1 MSRVYSYIDVAG
13 IVLAGGASSRFG
25 VYKCL
30 RDIDLKPM
38 LLRVVH
44 ALDHGVVVAKKGYR
58 LGYVEDLLR
67 RSGFKIV
74 YDDTDSYN
82 PIHGI
87 RAGIEYVES
96 ERVFIA
102 ACDYPYL
109 KMEVPRYLCS
119 KEFDAVV
126 PYDIDIHVLLGCY
139 SSDALRMRVHS
150 LGRPLDMLVLFSRVY
165 LVGTEEL
172 KMIDPYLR
180 SLINVNYPNYVS
192 SYRYDV
198 STPSLALYS
207 RYDVAAV
214 VRRIRSMAR
223 ALDPMEY

>member
-1 MSRVYSYIDVAG
+1 MSRAYSDIDVAA

-30 RDIDLKPM
+30 WDIDLKPM
-38 LLRVVH
+38 LLRVAH
-44 ALDHGVVVAKKGYR
+44 ALDHGIVVAKKGYR
-58 LGYVEDLLR
+58 FDRVEDLLR

-96 ERVFIA
+96 KRVFIA

-109 KMEVPRYLCS
+109 RMEVPRYLCS

-150 LGRPLDMLVLFSRVY
+150 LDRPLDMLGVFSNVY

-192 SYRYDV
+192 SYRYDI
-198 STPSLALYS
+198 STSSIALYS
-207 RYDVAAV
+207 RYEVSAV
-214 VRRIRSMAR
+214 VGRIRSMAR
-223 ALDPMEY
+223 MFDPMEY